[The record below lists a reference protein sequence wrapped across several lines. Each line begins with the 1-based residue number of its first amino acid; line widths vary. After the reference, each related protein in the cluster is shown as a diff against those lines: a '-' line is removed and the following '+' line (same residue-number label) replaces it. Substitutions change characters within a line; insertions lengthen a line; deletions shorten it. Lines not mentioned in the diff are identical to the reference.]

1 MNTKQNAPKSAQDPA
16 KNAQRSAKAAQ
27 SARARKAAQNASKQN
42 DVPDFAV
49 AHVVGYVAGE
59 PTLSSTHT
67 GRHVC
72 NFKLDVRE
80 TIELGAR
87 ITTRIEC
94 SVWDEVAYNSVRD
107 GRLRDGKRVAVVG
120 KIRRDIWGARG
131 SSNARQYILVDTIKG
146 LPGRAEEAI
155 A

>member
-1 MNTKQNAPKSAQDPA
+1 MDKKTNAA
-16 KNAQRSAKAAQ
+16 KDARKPSQG
-27 SARARKAAQNASKQN
+27 SARKG

-49 AHVVGYVAGE
+49 AHIVGYVAGE
-59 PTLSSTHT
+59 PTLSSTYT

-94 SVWDEVAYNSVRD
+94 SVWDDVAYNSVRS

-131 SSNARQYILVDTIKG
+131 SSNARQYILVDSIKG
-146 LPGRAEEAI
+146 MPGRAEDDVAC
-155 A
+155 